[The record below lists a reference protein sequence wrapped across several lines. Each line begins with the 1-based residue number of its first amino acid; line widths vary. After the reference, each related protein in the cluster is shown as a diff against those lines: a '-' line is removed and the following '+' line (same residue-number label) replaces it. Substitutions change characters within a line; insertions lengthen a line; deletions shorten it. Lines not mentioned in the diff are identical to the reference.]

1 MYASGSLIAAIILG
15 LGVLS
20 TSSHSSRASQGIF
33 KAVPRFAGQCYG
45 VVSER
50 WDRVEEED
58 VLSGR
63 LCLVDGDILSQC
75 TSSSCLAKLV
85 D

>member
-1 MYASGSLIAAIILG
+1 MRPSGSLIAAITLG

-20 TSSHSSRASQGIF
+20 ASSHVSRALQGVYT
-33 KAVPRFAGQCYG
+33 AVSRFAGQCYG